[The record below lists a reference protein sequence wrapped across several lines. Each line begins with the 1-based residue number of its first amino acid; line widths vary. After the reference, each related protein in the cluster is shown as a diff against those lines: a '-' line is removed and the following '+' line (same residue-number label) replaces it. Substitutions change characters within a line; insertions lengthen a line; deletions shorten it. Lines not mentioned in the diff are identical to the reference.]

1 MNHESMFLTLA
12 IGATLAA
19 AAPASHAEYIPPHL
33 EARLQAAADVSP
45 DRLRMLVW
53 RTRAIYALSM
63 DEVSQHLQSSSPDT
77 GTPETESVDGGDGEG
92 GAPIATPE
100 PGDDAF
106 TREFF
111 RNDAR
116 D

>member
-1 MNHESMFLTLA
+1 MNNETLFLTLA

-19 AAPASHAEYIPPHL
+19 AAPAHAEYVPPRF
-33 EARLQAAADVSP
+33 EARLQAAADQGP

-53 RTRAIYALSM
+53 RTRGIYALSM
-63 DEVSQHLQSSSPDT
+63 DEVVQHLSSP
-77 GTPETESVDGGDGEG
+77 GTTAPEAEAADATDGEG
-92 GAPIATPE
+92 GAPIATSG
-100 PGDDAF
+100 PGDDTF

>member
-1 MNHESMFLTLA
+1 MNHEALFLTLA
-12 IGATLAA
+12 IGATIAFA
-19 AAPASHAEYIPPHL
+19 TPAHAEYIPPQL
-33 EARLQAAADVSP
+33 EARLQAAADAGP
-45 DRLRMLVW
+45 DQLRMLVW
-53 RTRAIYALSM
+53 RTRGIYALSM
-63 DEVSQHLQSSSPDT
+63 DEVGQHLQSSNRDA
-77 GTPETESVDGGDGEG
+77 GGPETESVDASDGEG

-100 PGDDAF
+100 PGEDAF